1 MIGVGLTWAGD
12 PASARIRAADDGS
25 SPVAVLVDDLS
36 ASNATGSPAYEATVF
51 SPATTNTAASAVV
64 FRRGKTQDIQ
74 AAVSATGAVFGVA
87 HASGTNRAAPPA
99 AQQARSFY
107 AAFAKVGTRYGQ
119 AGPGGVLVRSA
130 NGTLETLA
138 TIPDAHAGST
148 VPGHTSLGSLVLDP
162 AERQLYVVN
171 LHDRLVYQLDTWATA
186 LTPTALPAL
195 PAIAAADTCA
205 GHPADLQPGAL
216 YVSGT
221 RLLLGT
227 VCTAET
233 SGLDQDVSAAVWAF
247 DLEAKTWS
255 TSPVLQTTFGP
266 PTGPFR
272 VARHW
277 ASNGPAALPS
287 PRQLLLS
294 HLDVAESG
302 ALLLGF
308 RNRGADTTT
317 LATAGDEGL
326 VLRAEP
332 VNVGWSD
339 PFVGRSAV
347 DATVRSPGLL
357 GALASSPGSVWGLPG
372 DELAATARSTDTTGN
387 AGVVWLDRANPQ
399 PALSEP
405 LSTPTAN
412 ALPGALGDLTLLAA
426 WRSVSV
432 AVFADT
438 NSDGIQQPSEGLLDG
453 VRLTVSVAG
462 QTATAATVTSGVLD
476 GKHGQVRMYLA
487 PFDRYQLNVAAA
499 ALAAG
504 GPAAG
509 GRRTTGA
516 EEFRLGERGEQTSG
530 PAIGLATTTSKPSAS
545 IEPQVLAT
553 SAEPMPATGG
563 NPAWLLLSGI
573 ALLLFGTVFVM
584 VPKIPARAMVVND
597 AVPGSSGTCEYAP

>member
-1 MIGVGLTWAGD
+1 VSAKHKSPFVFRRCLAVAVMIGVGLTWLSD

-51 SPATTNTAASAVV
+51 SPSTNNAAASAVV
-64 FRRGKTQDIQ
+64 FRHGKAQDVQ
-74 AAVSATGAVFGVA
+74 AAVSATGAIFGVA
-87 HASGTNRAAPPA
+87 HASGTNGAAPA
-99 AQQARSFY
+99 TARLARSFY

-130 NGTLETLA
+130 NGNVETLA

-148 VPGHTSLGSLVLDP
+148 VPGHTSLGSLVLDR

-171 LHDRLVYQLDTWATA
+171 LHDRLVYELDTWATTV
-186 LTPTALPAL
+186 TPTPLPAL
-195 PAIAAADTCA
+195 PAIAASDTCA

-255 TSPVLQTTFGP
+255 TTPVLQTTFGP

-326 VLRAEP
+326 VLRAAQADG
-332 VNVGWSD
+332 GWSD

-347 DATVRSPGLL
+347 DATVRTPGLL
-357 GALASSPGSVWGLPG
+357 GALASTPGSVWGLPG
-372 DELAATARSTDTTGN
+372 DELAATARSTGATGTV
-387 AGVVWLDRANPQ
+387 GVVWLDRDNPQ

-405 LSTPTAN
+405 LSATPAN
-412 ALPGALGDLTLLAA
+412 VLPGALGDLTLLAA
-426 WRSVSV
+426 WRSVTV

-438 NSDGIQQPSEGLLDG
+438 NSDGIQQPSEAPLDG

-476 GKHGQVRMYLA
+476 ATHGQVRLYLA
-487 PFDRYQLNVAAA
+487 PFDRYQINVDARAFAAR
-499 ALAAG
+499 

-509 GRRTTGA
+509 GRRTTAA
-516 EEFRLGERGEQTSG
+516 EELRPGVRGEQTVG
-530 PAIGLATTTSKPSAS
+530 PAIGLATTTSGS
-545 IEPQVLAT
+545 IAPQVLANST
-553 SAEPMPATGG
+553 DPMPATGG
-563 NPAWLLLSGI
+563 NPGWFLLAGI
-573 ALLLFGTVFVM
+573 ALSFLGTVFAT
-584 VPKIPARAMVVND
+584 VPKIVRRAR
-597 AVPGSSGTCEYAP
+597 

>member
-1 MIGVGLTWAGD
+1 MIGVGLTWAGE

-36 ASNATGSPAYEATVF
+36 TSNATGSPAYEATVF
-51 SPATTNTAASAVV
+51 SPATDNTAASAVV
-64 FRRGKTQDIQ
+64 FRHGKAQDVQ
-74 AAVSATGAVFGVA
+74 TAVSATGAVFGVA

-119 AGPGGVLVRSA
+119 AGPGGVVVRGA
-130 NGTLETLA
+130 NGAVDTLA
-138 TIPDAHAGST
+138 SIPDAHAGST

-171 LHDRLVYQLDTWATA
+171 LHDRLVYELDTWATTV
-186 LTPTALPAL
+186 TPTALPAL
-195 PAIAAADTCA
+195 PAITAADTCA

-247 DLEAKTWS
+247 DLEANTWS
-255 TSPVLQTTFGP
+255 ASPVLQTTFGP

-277 ASNGPAALPS
+277 TSNGPAALPS

-294 HLDVAESG
+294 HLDIAESG
-302 ALLLGF
+302 ALVLGF

-326 VLRAEP
+326 VLRAAP
-332 VNVGWSD
+332 ADGGWSD
-339 PFVGRSAV
+339 PFIGRSAV
-347 DATVRSPGLL
+347 DATVRAPGLL
-357 GALASSPGSVWGLPG
+357 GAVASSPGSVWGLPG
-372 DELAATARSTDTTGN
+372 DELAATARPTGTTSNVGL
-387 AGVVWLDRANPQ
+387 VWLDRANPQ
-399 PALSEP
+399 PALSEQ
-405 LSTPTAN
+405 LSTTA

-426 WRSVSV
+426 WRSVTV
-432 AVFADT
+432 AVFADA
-438 NSDGIQQPSEGLLDG
+438 NSDGIQQPSEVPLDG

-462 QTATAATVTSGVLD
+462 QTAISAPVTSGLLG
-476 GKHGQVRMYLA
+476 GKHGQVRLYLA
-487 PFDRYQLNVAAA
+487 PFDRYQLNVDAKSFAP
-499 ALAAG
+499 G
-504 GPAAG
+504 GPAPG
-509 GRRTTGA
+509 GRRTTAA
-516 EEFRLGERGEQTSG
+516 EEFRLGVRGEQTSG
-530 PAIGLATTTSKPSAS
+530 PAIGLATTTSKPSDSNA
-545 IEPQVLAT
+545 PQVLAT

-563 NPAWLLLSGI
+563 NPGWFLVTGI
-573 ALLLFGTVFVM
+573 AFFFLGTVFV
-584 VPKIPARAMVVND
+584 VAAKIASNKR
-597 AVPGSSGTCEYAP
+597 GC

>member
-1 MIGVGLTWAGD
+1 MIGVGLTWAGG

-51 SPATTNTAASAVV
+51 SPTTANTAASAVV
-64 FRRGKTQDIQ
+64 FRRGKAQDVQ
-74 AAVSATGAVFGVA
+74 AIVSATGAVFGVA

-99 AQQARSFY
+99 AQEARSFY

-119 AGPGGVLVRSA
+119 AGPGGVLVRNA
-130 NGTLETLA
+130 NGTVETLA

-171 LHDRLVYQLDTWATA
+171 LHDRLVYELDTWATTV
-186 LTPTALPAL
+186 TPTALPAL

-216 YVSGT
+216 HVSGT

-247 DLEAKTWS
+247 DLEAKTWLA
-255 TSPVLQTTFGP
+255 SPVLQTTFGP

-277 ASNGPAALPS
+277 ASNGPAALPA

-326 VLRAEP
+326 VLRAAP
-332 VNVGWSD
+332 VQVGWSD
-339 PFVGRSAV
+339 PFVGSSAV
-347 DATVRSPGLL
+347 DATVRTPGLL
-357 GALASSPGSVWGLPG
+357 GAVASSPGSVWGLPG
-372 DELAATARSTDTTGN
+372 DELAATTRSTGTTSNVGL
-387 AGVVWLDRANPQ
+387 VWLDRANPQ

-405 LSTPTAN
+405 LSATSAN
-412 ALPGALGDLTLLAA
+412 ALPGALGDLALLAA
-426 WRSVSV
+426 WRSVTV
-432 AVFADT
+432 TVFADA
-438 NSDGIQQPSEGLLDG
+438 NSDGIQQPSEILLDG
-453 VRLTVSVAG
+453 VRFTVSVAG
-462 QTATAATVTSGVLD
+462 QTATSATVTSGLLE
-476 GKHGQVRMYLA
+476 GQHGQVRLYLA
-487 PFDRYQLNVAAA
+487 PFDRYQLNVDATAFA
-499 ALAAG
+499 TG

-516 EEFRLGERGEQTSG
+516 EEFRLGERGEQTAG
-530 PAIGLATTTSKPSAS
+530 PAIGLAITASKPTDS
-545 IEPQVLAT
+545 IAPQVLAT
-553 SAEPMPATGG
+553 PAEPMPATGG
-563 NPAWLLLSGI
+563 NPAWLLLAGI
-573 ALLLFGTVFVM
+573 ALLFLGTVFVM
-584 VPKIPARAMVVND
+584 APKIARPARWLRQ
-597 AVPGSSGTCEYAP
+597 GR

>member
-1 MIGVGLTWAGD
+1 MIGVGLTWAGN

-25 SPVAVLVDDLS
+25 SPVAVVVDDLS
-36 ASNATGSPAYEATVF
+36 ASNATGSPAYEATIF
-51 SPATTNTAASAVV
+51 SPATANTTASAVV
-64 FRRGKTQDIQ
+64 FRRGKAQDIQ

-87 HASGTNRAAPPA
+87 HASGTNQAAPPA

-119 AGPGGVLVRSA
+119 AGPGGVLVRGA
-130 NGTLETLA
+130 NGMVETLA

-171 LHDRLVYQLDTWATA
+171 LHDRLVYELDTWATA
-186 LTPTALPAL
+186 VTPMALPAL
-195 PAIAAADTCA
+195 PAVAVGDTCA
-205 GHPADLQPGAL
+205 GHPNDLQPGAL
-216 YVSGT
+216 YVSGH

-247 DLEAKTWS
+247 DLETRIWS
-255 TSPVLQTTFGP
+255 TTPVLQTTFGP
-266 PTGPFR
+266 PTGPIR

-277 ASNGPAALPS
+277 GSNGAAALPS

-302 ALLLGF
+302 ALLLGL

-317 LATAGDEGL
+317 LVTAGDEGL
-326 VLRAEP
+326 VLRAAP
-332 VNVGWSD
+332 VDGGWSD
-339 PFVGRSAV
+339 PFVGRAAADAAV
-347 DATVRSPGLL
+347 RTPGLL
-357 GALASSPGSVWGLPG
+357 GAVASSPGSVWGLPG
-372 DELAATARSTDTTGN
+372 DELAATARSTGATDS

-405 LSTPTAN
+405 LSTTSAN
-412 ALPGALGDLTLLAA
+412 VLPGALGDLTLLAA
-426 WRSVSV
+426 WRSVTV
-432 AVFADT
+432 AVFADA
-438 NSDGIQQPSEGLLDG
+438 NADGIQQPSEALADG

-462 QTATAATVTSGVLD
+462 QTAGGTAVTSGVVD
-476 GKHGQVRMYLA
+476 GKHGQVRLYVA
-487 PFDRYQLNVAAA
+487 PFDRYQLNVDATAF
-499 ALAAG
+499 AAG

-509 GRRTTGA
+509 GRRTTAA
-516 EEFRLGERGEQTSG
+516 EEFRLGVRGEQTTG
-530 PAIGLATTTSKPSAS
+530 PAIGLAIGLVTSTSSDS
-545 IEPQVLAT
+545 IAPQVLAT

-563 NPAWLLLSGI
+563 NPVWLLLSGI
-573 ALLLFGTVFVM
+573 ALLVFGTVFVM
-584 VPKIPARAMVVND
+584 VTKIARPAR
-597 AVPGSSGTCEYAP
+597 

>member
-1 MIGVGLTWAGD
+1 MIGVGLSWAGD

-36 ASNATGSPAYEATVF
+36 ATNATGSPAYEATVF
-51 SPATTNTAASAVV
+51 SPTTSNTAASAVL
-64 FRRGKTQDIQ
+64 FRHGKAQDVQ
-74 AAVSATGAVFGVA
+74 AAVSATGAIFGVA
-87 HASGTNRAAPPA
+87 HASGTNGAAPPA
-99 AQQARSFY
+99 AQQTRSFY

-130 NGTLETLA
+130 NGTVETLA

-162 AERQLYVVN
+162 AEHQLYVVN
-171 LHDRLVYQLDTWATA
+171 LHDRLVYELDTWATVI
-186 LTPTALPAL
+186 TPTALPAL
-195 PAIAAADTCA
+195 PALAAADTCA
-205 GHPADLQPGAL
+205 GHPTDLQPGAL
-216 YVSGT
+216 YVRGN

-255 TSPVLQTTFGP
+255 TTPVLQTTFGP

-277 ASNGPAALPS
+277 ASNGAAALPS

-326 VLRAEP
+326 VLRAAP
-332 VNVGWSD
+332 VDGGWSD

-347 DATVRSPGLL
+347 DATVRTPGLL
-357 GALASSPGSVWGLPG
+357 GAVASSPGSVWGLPG
-372 DELAATARSTDTTGN
+372 DELAATARSTGATGN
-387 AGVVWLDRANPQ
+387 AGVVWLDRADPQ

-405 LSTPTAN
+405 LSTTLAN
-412 ALPGALGDLTLLAA
+412 ALPGALGDLTLLAS
-426 WRSVSV
+426 WRSVTV
-432 AVFADT
+432 AVFADA
-438 NSDGIQQPSEGLLDG
+438 NADGIQQPSEALLDG

-462 QTATAATVTSGVLD
+462 QTAPAATVTTGVLD
-476 GKHGQVRMYLA
+476 DKHGQVRLYLA
-487 PFDRYQLNVAAA
+487 PFDRYQLNVDATAF
-499 ALAAG
+499 AAG
-504 GPAAG
+504 GPAVG
-509 GRRTTGA
+509 GRRTTA
-516 EEFRLGERGEQTSG
+516 TEEFRLGVRAEQTTG
-530 PAIGLATTTSKPSAS
+530 PAIGLATATPSNS
-545 IEPQVLAT
+545 IAPQVLAT
-553 SAEPMPATGG
+553 SADSMPATGG
-563 NPAWLLLSGI
+563 NPAWFLIAGI

-584 VPKIPARAMVVND
+584 ATKI
-597 AVPGSSGTCEYAP
+597 GSDNRGR

>member
-1 MIGVGLTWAGD
+1 MIGVGLTWVGD

-36 ASNATGSPAYEATVF
+36 ASNATGSPAYEATIF
-51 SPATTNTAASAVV
+51 SPATDNTAASAVV

-87 HASGTNRAAPPA
+87 HASGTNRVAPPA
-99 AQQARSFY
+99 AQKAHSFY

-119 AGPGGVLVRSA
+119 AGPGGVLVRRA
-130 NGTLETLA
+130 NGTVETLA

-171 LHDRLVYQLDTWATA
+171 LHDRLVYELDTWATTV
-186 LTPTALPAL
+186 TPTALPAL
-195 PAIAAADTCA
+195 PAIAEADACA

-216 YVSGT
+216 YVSDT

-255 TSPVLQTTFGP
+255 TTPVLETTFGP

-277 ASNGPAALPS
+277 ASNGSAALPS

-317 LATAGDEGL
+317 LATAGDDGL
-326 VLRAEP
+326 VLRAAP
-332 VNVGWSD
+332 VDGGWSD

-347 DATVRSPGLL
+347 DATVHTTGLL
-357 GALASSPGSVWGLPG
+357 GAVASSPGSVWGLPG
-372 DELAATARSTDTTGN
+372 DELAATARSTGTTGK

-405 LSTPTAN
+405 LSATSAN
-412 ALPGALGDLTLLAA
+412 GLPGTLGDLTLLAA
-426 WRSVSV
+426 WRSVTV
-432 AVFADT
+432 TIFADA
-438 NSDGIQQPSEGLLDG
+438 NSDGTQQPSEILLDG
-453 VRLTVSVAG
+453 VRLTVSAAG

-476 GKHGQVRMYLA
+476 GKHGQVRLYLA
-487 PFDRYQLNVAAA
+487 PFDRHQLNVDASAF
-499 ALAAG
+499 AAG
-504 GPAAG
+504 GPVAG

-516 EEFRLGERGEQTSG
+516 EEFRLGVRGEQTSG
-530 PAIGLATTTSKPSAS
+530 PAIGLTTTTSKPSNS
-545 IEPQVLAT
+545 IAPQVLAT
-553 SAEPMPATGG
+553 SGDPMPATGG
-563 NPAWLLLSGI
+563 NPTWFLAAGI
-573 ALLLFGTVFVM
+573 ALLFLGTVFLT
-584 VPKIPARAMVVND
+584 VPKRPAKL
-597 AVPGSSGTCEYAP
+597 